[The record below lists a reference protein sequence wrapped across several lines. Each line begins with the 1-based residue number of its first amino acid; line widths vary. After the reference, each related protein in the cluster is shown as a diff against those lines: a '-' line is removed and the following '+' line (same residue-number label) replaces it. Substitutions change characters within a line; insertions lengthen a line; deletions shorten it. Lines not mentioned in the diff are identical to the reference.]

1 MYTYIITHVIHL
13 HSYTHKEVT
22 HIGSSL
28 RKTYTYIIGT
38 PYIYIHLSWIPQH
51 PELEAIFLELEAIFL
66 ELEAILPELE
76 SILPE
81 LEAIFPKL

>member
-1 MYTYIITHVIHL
+1 MLYIYI
-13 HSYTHKEVT
+13 VT

-38 PYIYIHLSWIPQH
+38 PYIYIHVSWIPQH
-51 PELEAIFLELEAIFL
+51 PEFEAIFL

-76 SILPE
+76 AIFPE
-81 LEAIFPKL
+81 LEAIFPVLETLVYNAVKGSDVTKKYL

>member
-1 MYTYIITHVIHL
+1 MLYIYI
-13 HSYTHKEVT
+13 VT

-38 PYIYIHLSWIPQH
+38 PYIYIHVSWVPEH
-51 PELEAIFLELEAIFL
+51 PELEAIFLELEV
-66 ELEAILPELE
+66 ILPELE